1 MLLMSLD
8 AATAAELLKGVNPE
22 SVQELAMELAY
33 LDAAGYQSD
42 EQSTQIARQFC
53 NSLQADEEFHL
64 KSFLKTMLKN
74 TVGDEKAELIQTK
87 IRDLG
92 QERDPF
98 IRIRSIDSQKIASVL
113 EKEHPRAAAVVL
125 SELPAKKS
133 SDVLDLFG
141 ESIRLSAVRR
151 MVTCENMTAE
161 AKAQIAE
168 TFCKRLEAVSVDGA
182 SSPHEISFTI
192 SQGEALPTR
201 LERFLRKTALILR
214 NLGKEC
220 RDGLF
225 GAKQGKDDKA
235 GETKP
240 DSMIVWENIP
250 QVADR
255 LLQKTLRGVNAKKLA
270 LALVEA
276 DYALVQKITSNIS
289 EPVAAALNEQA
300 SHLSDAVK
308 GDVEQAR
315 EETVRILRERIN

>member
-22 SVQELAMELAY
+22 LVQELAMELAY

-42 EQSTQIARQFC
+42 EQSAQIARQFC

-74 TVGDEKAELIQTK
+74 TVGDEKAEHIQTK

-151 MVTCENMTAE
+151 MATCENMTAE
-161 AKAQIAE
+161 AKTQIAK

-192 SQGEALPTR
+192 SQGEALSTR
-201 LERFLRKTALILR
+201 LERSLRKTALILR

-276 DYALVQKITSNIS
+276 DYRLVQKITSNIS
-289 EPVAAALNEQA
+289 ERAAAALNEQA
-300 SHLSDAVK
+300 SHLSTARK
-308 GDVEQAR
+308 KDVEEAR
-315 EETVRILRERIN
+315 EEIVRVLRERIK